1 VPIRVQAIGL
11 KNTVMNNFRRSL
23 ALIFR
28 RFGAYF
34 LISFLVTGCFGKWG
48 PKDNSMLGEHRF
60 KIGAH
65 VRVPNGYCIDR
76 QLIVDKPKSSFLA
89 MVPCNE
95 VVASARPGLITL
107 TFARADMEPN
117 RPTMDLLE
125 GLLLKENI
133 EIYHRKQSTS
143 FARPTNAHDV
153 EIYAMQKKPWQAVSI
168 MSQHLVV
175 ATLYIPDYILTDQ
188 EMAIKRLGSALERV
202 TFSRPDGDIPVL
214 AVSAQPSLLR
224 PMARPQKP

>member
-1 VPIRVQAIGL
+1 
-11 KNTVMNNFRRSL
+11 MNNFRRSL
-23 ALIFR
+23 MLIFR

-48 PKDNSMLGEHRF
+48 LKDNNMLGEHRF
-60 KIGAH
+60 KVGAH
-65 VRVPNGYCIDR
+65 VRVPNGYCIDQ
-76 QLIVDKPKSSFLA
+76 QLIIDKPKSSFLA
-89 MVPCNE
+89 MIPCDE

-107 TFARADMEPN
+107 TFARADIEPN
-117 RPTMDLLE
+117 RTTMDLVE
-125 GLLLKENI
+125 GLLLNENS
-133 EIYHRKQSTS
+133 EIFHRTQSTS
-143 FARPTNAHDV
+143 FARPTKERDV

-188 EMAIKRLGSALERV
+188 EMAIKRLGSVLERV